1 MILFPPAKINLGL
14 RVLRK
19 REDGYHEI
27 ETCMVAIPLCD
38 VLEILPAKEFMFSQS
53 GLKVD
58 SVPSDNLC
66 VQAFNRLDKE
76 FNLPAVHIH
85 LLKNIPMG
93 AGLGGGSAD
102 ATYVLKGLNT
112 LFNLGLSEDR
122 LRSIAAELGSDCP
135 FFVAEIPQIATG
147 RGEEL
152 SPFELNLS
160 GYYLKIVNPG
170 IHVSTAEAYANVVF
184 DTDKTKLS
192 GLLAKPISEWKST
205 LHNSFED
212 SIFPAHPAIKII
224 KESMYAEGAVYAAM
238 SGSGS
243 TVFGIFTKEPSAD
256 GDGFVRVLRL

>member
-38 VLEILPAKEFMFSQS
+38 VLEILPADEFKFSQS

-66 VQAFNRLDKE
+66 VRAYDKLNKE
-76 FNLPAVHIH
+76 FNLPPVHIH
-85 LLKNIPMG
+85 LLKIIPMG

-102 ATYVLKGLNT
+102 ATYVLKGLNSF
-112 LFNLGLSEDR
+112 FNLDLPEDR
-122 LRSIAAELGSDCP
+122 LRAIAAELGSDCP
-135 FFVAEIPQIATG
+135 FFVSEIPQIAKG

-152 SPFELNLS
+152 SPFKLDLS

-170 IHVSTAEAYANVVF
+170 IHVSTGEAYANVKF
-184 DTDKTKLS
+184 DAGNPELS
-192 GLLAKPISEWKST
+192 ELLTEPMSKWKST
-205 LHNSFED
+205 LKNSFEE
-212 SIFPAHPAIKII
+212 SIFPHHPAIEEI
-224 KESMYAEGAVYAAM
+224 KKSMYNQGAIYSAM

-243 TVFGIFTKEPSAD
+243 TVFGIFENEPSSD
-256 GDGFVRVLRL
+256 EDGFVRVLRF